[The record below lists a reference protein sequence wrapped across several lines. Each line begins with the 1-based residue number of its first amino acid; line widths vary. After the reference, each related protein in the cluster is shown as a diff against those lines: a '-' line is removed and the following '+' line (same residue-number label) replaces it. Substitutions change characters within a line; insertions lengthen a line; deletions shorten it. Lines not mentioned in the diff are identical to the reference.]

1 MSKIRYAFE
10 NGKAFI
16 AFITCGDPGLATTAA
31 AVRAAVANGA
41 DLIELGIPFSDPTA
55 EGPVI
60 QGANLRALR
69 GGITT
74 DQIFDF
80 VKELRR
86 DVKVPMV
93 FMTYANVIFSYGAD
107 RFISTCKDIEI
118 DGLIIPDLPFEE
130 KEEFLPFCHKY
141 GVDLVSLIAPTS
153 ENRIAMIAKEAEGFL
168 YIVSSLGVT
177 GMRSEIKT
185 DLASMIKVVREN
197 TDVPCAIGFGIS
209 TPEQAKKMAD
219 LSDGAIVGSAI
230 IKLLETYGKDAPKY
244 IGEYV
249 KSMKDAIS

>member
-1 MSKIRYAFE
+1 M
-10 NGKAFI
+10 
-16 AFITCGDPGLATTAA
+16 
-31 AVRAAVANGA
+31 
-41 DLIELGIPFSDPTA
+41 
-55 EGPVI
+55 
-60 QGANLRALR
+60 
-69 GGITT
+69 
-74 DQIFDF
+74 
-80 VKELRR
+80 
-86 DVKVPMV
+86 
-93 FMTYANVIFSYGAD
+93 
-107 RFISTCKDIEI
+107 
-118 DGLIIPDLPFEE
+118 
-130 KEEFLPFCHKY
+130 
-141 GVDLVSLIAPTS
+141 
-153 ENRIAMIAKEAEGFL
+153 
-168 YIVSSLGVT
+168 T

>member
-1 MSKIRYAFE
+1 MSKIRRAFE

-16 AFITCGDPGLATTAA
+16 AFITCGDPDLETTAA
-31 AVRAAVANGA
+31 AVRAAVAGGA

-60 QGANLRALR
+60 QAANLRALR

-74 DQIFDF
+74 DKIFDF
-80 VKELRR
+80 VKKLRR
-86 DVKVPMV
+86 DVTVPMV
-93 FMTYANVIFSYGAD
+93 FMTYANVIFSYGAE
-107 RFISTCKDIEI
+107 RFISTCKDIGI
-118 DGLIIPDLPFEE
+118 DGLILPDLPFEE
-130 KEEFLPFCHKY
+130 KEEFLPFCRKY

-185 DLASMIKVVREN
+185 DLASIVKVVREN
-197 TDVPCAIGFGIS
+197 TDIPCAIGFGIS
-209 TPEQAKKMAD
+209 TPEQARKMAD
-219 LSDGAIVGSAI
+219 ISDGAIVGSAI
-230 IKLLETYGKDAPKY
+230 IKLLETYGKDAPAH
-244 IGEYV
+244 IGAYV
-249 KSMKDAIS
+249 KSMKDALR